1 MAGMNWLAVSLQPGA
16 GVLLIAG
23 MIAWFLQMGFHEGG
37 HAWAAYKLGDP
48 TAYYLGKRTVNPFRH
63 IDWNNPWSIVSTVVM
78 PAVTVLTLGFPLGM
92 AWVPVNPSNFRHPAR
107 DHAIVAFAG
116 PLGGFV
122 VAIGFFLL
130 YVALFPLID
139 APQPSVAQSLLDL
152 IIRLTY
158 LTAIVYSVFNLL
170 PVPPLDGSNILY
182 YFGNEN
188 LRSFL
193 DKIRPY
199 GFFIII
205 LLFWVLPGGVIIH
218 PVIDALYEPFATV
231 PEAIWRR

>member
-1 MAGMNWLAVSLQPGA
+1 MNWLAVSLEPGT
-16 GVLLIAG
+16 GLILVAG

-63 IDWNNPWSIVSTVVM
+63 IEWNNPFSVISTVVM

-92 AWVPVNPSNFRHPAR
+92 AWVPVNPGNFRNPAR
-107 DHAIVAFAG
+107 DHAIVAVAG

-122 VAIGFFLL
+122 VAIGTFLA
-130 YVALFPLID
+130 YVLLFPLINSAD
-139 APQPSVAQSLLDL
+139 PSVAQHLLKL
-152 IIRLTY
+152 LLMMTY

-182 YFGNEN
+182 YFANEN
-188 LRSFL
+188 LRSIL
-193 DKIRPY
+193 DRIRPY
-199 GFFIII
+199 GFFILIVV
-205 LLFWVLPGGVIIH
+205 FWILPGGRIID
-218 PVIDALYEPFATV
+218 PAITALWEPFREV
-231 PEAIWRR
+231 PPLIWG